1 MSQVLY
7 IGPTGQAL
15 WRREEGR
22 WRHGAAP
29 AAEAAW
35 VVTDLPEESIS
46 KIRTPRLLGR
56 DRSALIARQLAAAY
70 PDSPY
75 RTFLTPAQQ
84 GGLLDRLAPTRHI
97 LYGIGA
103 RERID
108 SALDALAA
116 PVAGVWPTSLLLW
129 QLCRHKDLP
138 ADLLIALPGPD
149 NLRIVYLRKRTPVL
163 TRLTPTPDLH
173 AKQIIEEIVRTLR
186 YLENTQVVKREGK
199 PHPLLYLGDSGD
211 MKPLLTANNLRL
223 VTLPG
228 TTAASPADWR
238 QRLFDLALRSPAG
251 QLAPVERR
259 IPYLAARVR
268 RATRHWI
275 AGALVVGAAIV
286 AANLHTVYGLLTE
299 KRAID
304 AENERAATQQRA
316 VSGEIARY
324 DVEPA
329 LVRRAIAL
337 HQEEIAAA
345 PDAAY
350 YLRLAGGLIAFDPNL
365 RLANFSWRELEAGVP
380 PCAATADAL
389 AAVKDARAPARK
401 VELRFELAIPP
412 SYRPSEHAFALRS
425 VSRRIAAVAG
435 ITLWQ
440 DATHDAAGSSLRG
453 GVAANGAE
461 KFAWCVTL
469 PSALPLP
476 PEANNS

>member
-7 IGPTGQAL
+7 IGPTGQEL
-15 WRREEGR
+15 WRREAGR
-22 WRHGAAP
+22 WRRGAAP
-29 AAEAAW
+29 AAEDTW
-35 VVTDLPEESIS
+35 VVTDLPEESLS
-46 KIRTPRLLGR
+46 EIRTPRLFGR

-75 RTFLTPAQQ
+75 RAFLTPAQQ
-84 GGLLDRLAPTRHI
+84 GGLLDRLAPTRQT

-108 SALDALAA
+108 SALDTLTA
-116 PVAGVWPTSLLLW
+116 PIAGVWPISLLLW

-138 ADLLIALPGPD
+138 EDLLIALPGPD
-149 NLRIVYLRKRTPVL
+149 NLRIVYLRKRTPAL
-163 TRLTPTPDLH
+163 TRLTPTPDLQ
-173 AKQIIEEIVRTLR
+173 AERVEEIVRTLR

-199 PHPLLYLGDSGD
+199 PHPLLWLGDSGD
-211 MKPLLTANNLRL
+211 MEPLLTANNLRL
-223 VTLPG
+223 VTLPDA
-228 TTAASPADWR
+228 TAASPADWR
-238 QRLFDLALRSPAG
+238 QRLFDLVLRSPAG

-268 RATRHWI
+268 RTTRHLV
-275 AGALVVGAAIV
+275 AGVVVGGAAIV
-286 AANLHTVYGLLTE
+286 AANLHAVYGLLTE

-316 VSGEIARY
+316 VSDKIARY
-324 DVEPA
+324 NVEPA

-337 HQEEIAAA
+337 HQEEIAAP
-345 PDAAY
+345 PDAEY

-365 RLANFSWRELEAGVP
+365 RLANFSWRELEAGTP

-389 AAVKDARAPARK
+389 AAVKDAQAPARK
-401 VELRFELAIPP
+401 VEFRFELAIPP
-412 SYRPSEHAFALRS
+412 SYRPSEHASALRS

-440 DATHDAAGSSLRG
+440 DATRDVAGSSLRG
-453 GVAANGAE
+453 GITANNGE

-469 PSALPLP
+469 PGVRPSP
-476 PEANNS
+476 PEANP